1 MSTCVIRGIMSSCP
15 ASNAAAKNCKLTLE
29 LGEFACQRC
38 LQTPVWGATSTRS
51 CKEQNST
58 LELGEFACQR
68 CLQTPV
74 WGATSTR
81 SCKEQNSTSKNS
93 YYGRRWISLLAFFC
107 PHEQFTPGECV
118 LPQKCCSTSA
128 SRKMGSYR
136 RLFSFRKKLTNTR
149 LSILGHHLTG
159 GAPNMGQ
166 KRFSTDI
173 FRRPRQS
180 KGCRQAR
187 EYTRR

>member
-1 MSTCVIRGIMSSCP
+1 MSTCVIRGITSSCP
-15 ASNAAAKNCKLTLE
+15 TSNAAAKNCKLTLE

-58 LELGEFACQR
+58 
-68 CLQTPV
+68 
-74 WGATSTR
+74 
-81 SCKEQNSTSKNS
+81 SKNS
-93 YYGRRWISLLAFFC
+93 YCGGLDFTTRLFFC
-107 PHEQFTPGECV
+107 PDEQFTSGECV